1 MSPFFIEFRD
11 PLFGIIIFFVLVFT
25 ITIFSYWWTKYKN
38 KEKTKSLD
46 KFLKDFKIVP
56 STKEL
61 KLLISKGEMSE
72 KSWILLARLY
82 SKNGDY
88 EKSIEIYNELI
99 EVTDKSNVREIM
111 YLLGRTYFKAG
122 FLERS
127 KKVFLEILRNNPR
140 SPRVLNDLVLVYEY
154 MKDYNLALEVLEPLD
169 ELKNDIALDS
179 LYLHAMKILNDT
191 KQSDELKAH
200 ELLGIYK
207 QGGNLTYMIFE
218 YLFRVNP
225 KLAWSNLDSSK
236 SELLSDIFWYLDK
249 KDLDFDIISTNGYLR
264 ELYSARGDIQDASR
278 SSVFEFDVLINLD
291 KNVSTTISFEYICK
305 NCKNIFPFA
314 FNRCGNCHAIDTITI
329 GMSLVKYY
337 HRDFSE
343 ENNSFQ

>member
-11 PLFGIIIFFVLVFT
+11 PLFGIIIFFALVFI
-25 ITIFSYWWTKYKN
+25 ITISSYWWTKYKS

-56 STKEL
+56 TTKEL

-82 SKNGDY
+82 SKNGDF
-88 EKSIEIYNELI
+88 EKSIEIYRELI
-99 EVTDKSNVREIM
+99 EVTDKSNVKEIM
-111 YLLGRTYFKAG
+111 YLLGRIYFKAG

-140 SPRVLNDLVLVYEY
+140 SPLVLYDLVLVYEY
-154 MKDYNLALEVLEPLD
+154 MKDYNAALEALEPLD
-169 ELKNDIALDS
+169 ELKNDVSLDS
-179 LYLHAMKILNDT
+179 LYLKAMKILNDNDL
-191 KQSDELKAH
+191 SNELKAY
-200 ELLGIYK
+200 ELLELYK
-207 QGGNLTYMIFE
+207 ISGNLTYMIFE
-218 YLFRVNP
+218 FLFRVNP
-225 KLAWSNLDSSK
+225 KLAWDNLDSSK
-236 SELLSDIFWYLDK
+236 SELLTDIFWHIDK
-249 KDLDFDIISTNGYLR
+249 KDLDFDIISNNGYLR
-264 ELYSARGDIQDASR
+264 ELYSARGDIKDLSR
-278 SSVFEFDVLINLD
+278 SSVFEFDMLINLD
-291 KNVSTTISFEYICK
+291 KKVNATLSFEYICD

-314 FNRCGNCHAIDTITI
+314 FNRCGNCHAIDTGTIGITI
-329 GMSLVKYY
+329 IKNF